1 VSGSAEPTRPPAVRD
16 GTGRPVLRLTLD
28 PGVRRGGAGPAGGG
42 PGGTGRVLWQARPF
56 RCARL
61 SAEQGRTVDRWA
73 AGEPVGGSAADQR
86 LARRLLDA
94 GFAHPVWSETPARPA
109 GVTVVIPVR
118 DRTPLL
124 SRLIAA
130 IGDVADVV
138 IVDDGSRV
146 PVDGALVRHERPRGP
161 AAARN
166 AGWQRAATELV
177 AFVDSDCLPRPGWLE
192 ALLPHFADPQV
203 AAVAPRIVSA
213 PGSSLLARYE
223 GTRAPHDLGPKPGAV
238 RPRAPVSYVSATVLV
253 VRRAVLAELGG
264 FSEKLR
270 FGEDLDLV
278 YRMAAAGLMVRYEPA
293 AVAEHQPRTRPGPWL
308 AQRFSYGSTDAP
320 LLRRHPASMA
330 PVTASPW
337 SAAAWALA
345 AGRRFGP
352 AAAVAAGSAALT
364 FVQAREVTGGRT
376 ALRLGARG
384 HLRAGHDLAS
394 ALLRPWWPVTAAA
407 AAVSPAVRRGVAA
420 VALAC
425 YASEWRERR
434 PELGLAAWCGLR
446 LLDDVSYGTG
456 IWAGCVRHRTVRPLV
471 PDLHGRPGLGR
482 RL

>member
-1 VSGSAEPTRPPAVRD
+1 VTGGAEVPQP
-16 GTGRPVLRLTLD
+16 PVLRLTVD
-28 PGVRRGGAGPAGGG
+28 PGVRCGDGGG
-42 PGGTGRVLWQARPF
+42 TDGTGRVLWRARPF
-56 RCARL
+56 RSLRL
-61 SAEQGRTVDRWA
+61 SGDQGRTVDRWV
-73 AGEPVGGSAADQR
+73 AGEPVGRSAPDQR
-86 LARRLLDA
+86 LARRLLAA
-94 GFAHPVWSETPARPA
+94 GFAHPVWSGAPARPA
-109 GVTVVIPVR
+109 DVTVVIPVR

-124 SRLIAA
+124 GRLIAA
-130 IGDVADVV
+130 LGDVADVV

-146 PVDGALVRHERPRGP
+146 PVDGARVRHERPRGP

-166 AGWQRAATELV
+166 AGWRRATTDLV
-177 AFVDSDCLPRPGWLE
+177 AFVDSDCLPQPGWLD
-192 ALLPHFADPQV
+192 ALLPHFADPRV

-213 PGSSLLARYE
+213 PGASVLARYE
-223 GTRAPHDLGPKPGAV
+223 GTRAPHDLGPTPGAV

-253 VRRAVLAELGG
+253 ARRAVLAELGG
-264 FSEKLR
+264 FSEDLR

-278 YRMAAAGLMVRYEPA
+278 FRMAAAGSAVRYEPS
-293 AVAEHQPRTRPGPWL
+293 AVAEHRPRDRLGPWL
-308 AQRFSYGSTDAP
+308 AQRFSYGTTDAP

-345 AGRRFGP
+345 AVRCFGP

-364 FVQAREVTGGRT
+364 WRQAQEATGSRA
-376 ALRLGARG
+376 ALRLGALG

-407 AAVSPAVRRGVAA
+407 AAVSPAARRGVAA
-420 VALAC
+420 IALAC
-425 YASEWRERR
+425 YANEWRERK
-434 PELGLAAWCGLR
+434 PELGLVAWCSLR
-446 LLDDVSYGTG
+446 LLDDLSYGTG
-456 IWAGCVRHRTVRPLV
+456 IWAGCVRHRTVRPLL